1 MQWKSAIIAS
11 GVIALALTIFH
22 QIYATGGRGYF
33 RQVDWEVV
41 NELPYKQAQEYLLE
55 RSKKLSKSES
65 LANAAHYSAFW
76 TSALVELALLWVLG
90 MGSCWLYEKLKA
102 AI

>member
-1 MQWKSAIIAS
+1 MTWKPAIIAS
-11 GVIALALTIFH
+11 GVVALVLTIFH
-22 QIYATGGRGYF
+22 QIYATGGTGYF
-33 RQVDWEVV
+33 RKVDWEVV

-65 LANAAHYSAFW
+65 LANAVHYSQFW
-76 TSALVELALLWVLG
+76 TAALIELIFLWVLG
-90 MGSCWLYEKLKA
+90 LGSCRLYEKLKT